1 MPLATPARSIEPA
14 SPSARIRFI
23 DAHHHLWDPDT
34 APYPWMSSGARK
46 FMGDTTP
53 VCGRY
58 LLADFRQEASAVD
71 LIGSV
76 HLQCGRRPGDP
87 VAETAWVAA
96 QAQRA
101 GFPIAIVGFC
111 DLGDPA
117 AADILARHSAFPAFR
132 GVRHMLNW
140 GEDQQYRLCER
151 SDLMAN
157 PSWRRG
163 FDALARHGLSFDLQV
178 NAWQLTDAAA
188 LARAYP
194 DTRIILNHAGL
205 PIDRSTEGLARWRDG
220 LAALAACPNVD
231 AKISGLGMTDPQWT
245 EQSLRP
251 IVETVIAAFGVER
264 CMFGS
269 NFPIDRLYAP
279 YSRYMEVYRSLT
291 AGFSA
296 AARDALFWRTAAR
309 AYRID
314 LPPAAT
320 GHLS

>member
-1 MPLATPARSIEPA
+1 MEMRKICTGCRDGIDFDIPFAMAFQPIVDTRTGRPFAYEALIRGLGGEGAYSVLSQVTEANRYSFDQACRVKAIE
-14 SPSARIRFI
+14 
-23 DAHHHLWDPDT
+23 T
-34 APYPWMSSGARK
+34 AMAAGIMTSGARLSIN
-46 FMGDTTP
+46 FLP
-53 VCGRY
+53 N
-58 LLADFRQEASAVD
+58 AVYSPMACIQ
-71 LIGSV
+71 LT
-76 HLQCGRRPGDP
+76 LR
-87 VAETAWVAA
+87 TA
-96 QAQRA
+96 QA
-101 GFPIAIVGFC
+101 
-111 DLGDPA
+111 
-117 AADILARHSAFPAFR
+117 
-132 GVRHMLNW
+132 
-140 GEDQQYRLCER
+140 
-151 SDLMAN
+151 
-157 PSWRRG
+157 
-163 FDALARHGLSFDLQV
+163 
-178 NAWQLTDAAA
+178 
-188 LARAYP
+188 
-194 DTRIILNHAGL
+194 AGL